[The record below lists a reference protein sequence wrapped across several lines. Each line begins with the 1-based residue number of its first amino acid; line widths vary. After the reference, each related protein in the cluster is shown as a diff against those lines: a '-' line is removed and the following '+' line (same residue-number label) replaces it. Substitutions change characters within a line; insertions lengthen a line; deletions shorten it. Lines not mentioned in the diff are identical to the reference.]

1 MHPNRIR
8 LLLPVLLSCN
18 LVAQQNFASSEV
30 SITTPQQTPVI
41 GWLLHPFHLEKRQV
55 APAKLTN
62 SARLNALIR
71 GGNLY
76 LSVDDVIAL
85 AIENNLD
92 IAVQRYGP
100 FLARESL
107 RRAEAG
113 QLLRTDIAIP
123 IAAGPVSVSPIG
135 VSGNATGLAGGGIA
149 ATSFLVGYG
158 PNPPN
163 LDPNISASVQ
173 LGHTTVPQTN
183 LGLNPTTALVTSYRY
198 YQFNYSQQW
207 LTGTAVSATY
217 GSQHYFLNSPNP
229 TLNPYQQAFV
239 DLTISQS
246 LLQGFS
252 HAVND

>member
-1 MHPNRIR
+1 MHSNRIR
-8 LLLPVLLSCN
+8 LLLPVFLSCN

-30 SITTPQQTPVI
+30 SITTPPQMPVL
-41 GWLLHPFHLEKRQV
+41 GWLLHPFHLERRQV

-123 IAAGPVSVSPIG
+123 VAAGPVSVSPIG

-149 ATSFLVGYG
+149 ATSFLVGMA
-158 PNPPN
+158 PILRTSIPASAPRFSSSTPP
-163 LDPNISASVQ
+163 SRR
-173 LGHTTVPQTN
+173 
-183 LGLNPTTALVTSYRY
+183 PT
-198 YQFNYSQQW
+198 W
-207 LTGTAVSATY
+207 
-217 GSQHYFLNSPNP
+217 
-229 TLNPYQQAFV
+229 
-239 DLTISQS
+239 D
-246 LLQGFS
+246 
-252 HAVND
+252 